1 MRAETQA
8 TSLSWIPSEA
18 VKGYTRPMFDAGI
31 SHYDDPPPGH
41 VDDLEALRRADRFRF
56 ANVLR
61 VWADFG
67 DDGRVLAH
75 GAEGG
80 GVMGSTTVRLGP
92 LGITLAAISLPD
104 LRTETAGD
112 GFLTVTQS
120 AGGRTSLPFPRA
132 AAGVP
137 RWRSPLVWTTIS
149 ITVRADGTSGVT
161 LSGASP
167 FPRHWVY
174 DAAGQLVLKA
184 GVTDF
189 KAWAAQRAT
198 PWGAEDSP
206 VVVTAAETALERE
219 LSRLIMRGSRR
230 PVVRELRK
238 GEALVRQGE
247 PGESLFLLL
256 DGVVTVDVDGRELGL
271 AGPGAVLG
279 ERALLENGHRTAT
292 LTALTPI
299 RVAEARADIID
310 RAALEHLAQ
319 GHRREE
325 FA

>member
-1 MRAETQA
+1 MRVETQA

-31 SHYDDPPPGH
+31 SHYDDPPPGR

-67 DDGRVLAH
+67 DDGRVIAH
-75 GAEGG
+75 GAGGG

-92 LGITLAAISLPD
+92 LGLTLAAVSLPD
-104 LRTETAGD
+104 LRTETVGE
-112 GFLTVTQS
+112 GFVTVAQS
-120 AGGRTSLPFPRA
+120 AGGRTSIPFPRA
-132 AAGVP
+132 TAGIP
-137 RWRSPLVWTTIS
+137 RWRSPLVWTTLAV
-149 ITVRADGTSGVT
+149 TVRADGTSGVT
-161 LSGASP
+161 LTGASP

-174 DAAGQLVLKA
+174 DASGVLTLKA

-189 KAWAAQRAT
+189 KAWAAQRGT

-230 PVVRELRK
+230 PVVRELK
-238 GEALVRQGE
+238 EGEALVRQGE
-247 PGESLFLLL
+247 PGASLFLLL
-256 DGVVTVDVDGRELGL
+256 DGVVTVDVDGRELGRV
-271 AGPGAVLG
+271 GPGAVLG
-279 ERALLENGHRTAT
+279 ERALLEHGHRTAT

-299 RVAEARADIID
+299 RVAEAGADIID

>member
-1 MRAETQA
+1 MRVETQA

-18 VKGYTRPMFDAGI
+18 VKGYTRPMFEAGI
-31 SHYDDPPPGH
+31 SHYDEPPPGR

-56 ANVLR
+56 ANVLN

-75 GAEGG
+75 GAGGG

-92 LGITLAAISLPD
+92 LGLTFAAVSLPD
-104 LRTETAGD
+104 LLTETVGE
-112 GFLTVTQS
+112 GFVTVTRS

-137 RWRSPLVWTTIS
+137 RWRSPLVWTTLS
-149 ITVRADGTSGVT
+149 VTVRADGTSEVT
-161 LSGASP
+161 LTGASP

-174 DAAGQLVLKA
+174 DAEGALILKA

-189 KAWAAQRAT
+189 KSWAAQRAT

-219 LSRLIMRGSRR
+219 LSRLIMRGARK
-230 PVVRELRK
+230 PVVRELK
-238 GEALVRQGE
+238 EGAALVRQGE
-247 PGESLFLLL
+247 PGASLFLLL
-256 DGVVTVDVDGRELGL
+256 DGVVTVDVGGRELGRV
-271 AGPGAVLG
+271 GPGAVLG
-279 ERALLENGHRTAT
+279 ERALLENGRRTAT

-299 RVAEARADIID
+299 RVAEAGADTID